1 MNQAVSAVVTM
12 MVLMSVTAMPPEL
25 AAAPL
30 PAPAMPSPHA
40 PIVGGSAIPLVPDYG
55 STTGSAPRGAAQPP
69 MVPPQPGAS
78 VVMPLP
84 QLPPGAAPSSS
95 LMTRMIAT
103 QPLAFGAAGVVRQP
117 NISLFAVSTA
127 EPRLF
132 REHDLVQIVVREV
145 SQATRGQEVDLEK
158 DWELNAQVNAWPS
171 SNLTDLLQLIIR
183 QGSGNNV
190 PRVNLEAEKDFNGEG
205 DYIRKDNLTD
215 RLTAE
220 VLEVLPN
227 GNLVLQSCTTI
238 QTDQETST
246 MKVTGI
252 CRPDDITPANT
263 LLSNQIFNL
272 KIERLN
278 SGELKKVSE
287 KGIIAQVFDTVF
299 AF

>member
-1 MNQAVSAVVTM
+1 MNQVTRAVVTVM
-12 MVLMSVTAMPPEL
+12 IGMSVVEAT
-25 AAAPL
+25 AAPL
-30 PAPAMPSPHA
+30 PAPAMPSPHS
-40 PIVGGSAIPLVPDYG
+40 PIVGAPAVPLVPDYG
-55 STTGSAPRGAAQPP
+55 STTGSAPQGAAQAP
-69 MVPPQPGAS
+69 MVPPQPGAY
-78 VVMPLP
+78 VVTPLP
-84 QLPPGAAPSSS
+84 ALPPGAAPSSS

-103 QPLAFGAAGVVRQP
+103 QPLTVGAQGVVRQP

-132 REHDLVQIVVREV
+132 KEHDLVQIIVREV
-145 SQATRGQEVDLEK
+145 SQASRGQEVDLEK
-158 DWELNAQVNAWPS
+158 DWALNAQVNSWPS
-171 SNLTDLLQLIIR
+171 SSFTDLLQLIIR

-238 QTDQETST
+238 QTDKELST